1 MTSIRKYNAPSI
13 RLFNPLFSELLD
25 ELFEFPSTVTD
36 STVKTPVHDVI
47 ENDKEYQIN
56 LLLAGIKKEDVSI
69 DVDKDTLI
77 IKAERKEEKD
87 LKYNRKE
94 TYFGKYERSFILP
107 DNVDKEN
114 IDASMSDGILKII
127 VPKLVDN
134 VKLSKKAIEI
144 K

>member
-13 RLFNPLFSELLD
+13 RFFNPSFNELLD
-25 ELFEFPSTVTD
+25 ELFDFPTTVSD
-36 STVKTPVHDVI
+36 SNTKTPVHDVI

-56 LLLAGIKKEDVSI
+56 LLLAGVKKEDVSV
-69 DVDKDTLI
+69 DVEKEMLI

-94 TYFGKYERSFILP
+94 TYFGKYERSFVLP
-107 DNVDKEN
+107 DNVDKDN
-114 IDASMSDGILKII
+114 IDASLSDGILKVV
-127 VPKLVDN
+127 VPKLADN